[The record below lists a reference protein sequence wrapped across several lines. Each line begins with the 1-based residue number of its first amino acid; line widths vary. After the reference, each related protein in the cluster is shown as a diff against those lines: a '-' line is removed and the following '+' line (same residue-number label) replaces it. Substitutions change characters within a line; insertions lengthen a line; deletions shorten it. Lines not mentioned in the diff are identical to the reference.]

1 VGGPGAAGPVP
12 LSLTPK
18 EGRDHARPV
27 VLRLRP
33 TAALLAGLA
42 LAALALLPGVAGAE
56 PQADCELSVMTY
68 NIQHGAGED
77 DRLDLRRIADEIRS
91 GGVEVPALQEVDRHW
106 SARSDFVDQA
116 QWLAS

>member
-1 VGGPGAAGPVP
+1 MPV
-12 LSLTPK
+12 
-18 EGRDHARPV
+18 PV

-42 LAALALLPGVAGAE
+42 LAALALAARRRWGRTPG
-56 PQADCELSVMTY
+56 PDCELSVMTY
-68 NIQHGAGED
+68 NIHHGVGED